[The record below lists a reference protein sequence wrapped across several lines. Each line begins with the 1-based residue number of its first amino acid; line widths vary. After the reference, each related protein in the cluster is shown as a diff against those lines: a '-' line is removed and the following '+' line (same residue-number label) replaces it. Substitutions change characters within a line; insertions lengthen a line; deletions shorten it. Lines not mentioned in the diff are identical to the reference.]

1 MAIGYNIELV
11 QLAATVTLVWL
22 WTRTG
27 EDFEMTYEVKIEGYD
42 AVVATAGS
50 RKIAEQTA
58 AASLLELLQERTS
71 GS

>member
-1 MAIGYNIELV
+1 
-11 QLAATVTLVWL
+11 
-22 WTRTG
+22 
-27 EDFEMTYEVKIEGYD
+27 MTYEVKIRGYD
-42 AVVATAGS
+42 AAVATAGS

>member
-27 EDFEMTYEVKIEGYD
+27 EDFELTYEVKIEGYD

>member
-1 MAIGYNIELV
+1 
-11 QLAATVTLVWL
+11 
-22 WTRTG
+22 
-27 EDFEMTYEVKIEGYD
+27 MTYEVKIEGYD

-58 AASLLELLQERTS
+58 AASLLELLQKRTS